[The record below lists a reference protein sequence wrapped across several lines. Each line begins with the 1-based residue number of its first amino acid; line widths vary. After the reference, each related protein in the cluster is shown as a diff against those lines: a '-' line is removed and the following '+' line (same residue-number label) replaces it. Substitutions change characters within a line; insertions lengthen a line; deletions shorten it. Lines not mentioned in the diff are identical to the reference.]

1 MAESQALTETE
12 DRSPPV
18 SFDEEL
24 DFGTNGTGRSGE
36 RKEESPGLFGG
47 LIPDGQLAWLRGMFG
62 EGAVRKAALGVGLLM
77 AAGVGFALFLWS
89 QDPVEYRTLYGE
101 LSSQDA
107 TKILE
112 VLDGRGITV
121 QFDERT
127 GEIRVPPEHVHRAR
141 IFLASE
147 GLPRGTGFGYEMLE
161 RDTGFGVSEFL
172 EHARFDRALETEL
185 ARSIETLRGVR
196 SARVHLDAPQESV
209 FVRDRRKPRA
219 SIVLQ
224 LDQERR
230 LSEGQVEA
238 IIHLVASAVADLD
251 HENISVVDH
260 RGRLLTAEESPAD
273 AAQTAQQFEF
283 TRRLEERLQQRVED
297 LVEPLVGPGRVRAQV
312 SARLDFSE
320 RSHMEELFDP
330 AQSAIRSEQMLE
342 RGGTGPAWP
351 MGIPGALTNQ
361 PPGPGSLDPDGT
373 GDGRPPGTFG
383 SSETRN
389 WEVGRV
395 LNQVQPARGAL
406 ERLTVGVLIDHRYVE
421 NEEGQIIRE
430 PLSDA
435 EMERIG
441 ALVRDAVGYDEGR
454 GDAVSVVTVPF
465 AEIIEP
471 PPPPVDVWEQD
482 WVRDLIRL
490 GVFAAI
496 GILIYLVAIRPIV
509 NRVLTGRS
517 EEDGEGG
524 APGLAG
530 GGGGVDALT
539 APEGEESDEA
549 LRLAGVGGEQ
559 LTDMRERPYEA
570 KLQAVL
576 ELVEN
581 EPELAANAIRS
592 WIEEDDSKKG

>member
-12 DRSPPV
+12 NGSPPAA
-18 SFDEEL
+18 FDEEI
-24 DFGTNGTGRSGE
+24 DFGATGSQSSGGRE
-36 RKEESPGLFGG
+36 GSAGIFAG
-47 LIPDGQLAWLRGMFG
+47 LIPDEQLAWVRRSLGD
-62 EGAVRKAALGVGLLM
+62 GALRKAALGVGLLV
-77 AAGVGFALFLWS
+77 AAGIGFGLFLWS
-89 QDPVEYRTLYGE
+89 QDPAEYRTLYGE

-107 TKILE
+107 SEILE
-112 VLDGRGITV
+112 VLDSRGIAV
-121 QFDERT
+121 RFDERT
-127 GEIRVPPEHVHRAR
+127 GEISVPPEHVHRAR

-147 GLPRGTGFGYEMLE
+147 GLPRSTGFGYEMLE
-161 RDTGFGVSEFL
+161 EDTGFGVSEFM

-185 ARSIETLRGVR
+185 ARSIETLRGVA

-209 FVRDRRKPRA
+209 FVRNRREPRA

-230 LSEGQVEA
+230 LSDSQVEA
-238 IIHLVASAVADLD
+238 VIHLVASAVADLD

-260 RGRLLTAEESPAD
+260 RGRLLTSEGAPDEAAE
-273 AAQTAQQFEF
+273 TARQFEF
-283 TRRLEERLQQRVED
+283 TRRLEERLQRQVED
-297 LVEPLVGPGRVRAQV
+297 LVEPLVGPDRVRAQV
-312 SARLDFSE
+312 SARLDFSA

-330 AQSAIRSEQMLE
+330 GQSAVRSEQMME
-342 RGGTGPAWP
+342 RSGSGPSWP
-351 MGIPGALTNQ
+351 IGIPGALTNQ
-361 PPGPGSLDPDGT
+361 PPGSGSLDPDDT
-373 GDGRPPGTFG
+373 GDGRPPGNFG

-389 WEVGRV
+389 WEVGRTV
-395 LNQVQPARGAL
+395 NQIQPAQGTVD
-406 ERLTVGVLIDHRYVE
+406 RLTVGVLIDHRYME
-421 NEEGQIIRE
+421 NEEGQVVRE

-435 EMERIG
+435 EMERID

-471 PPPPVDVWEQD
+471 PPAPVDVWEQD

-490 GVFAAI
+490 GVFAVI

-517 EEDGEGG
+517 EEDYGDGVDG
-524 APGLAG
+524 VAAG
-530 GGGGVDALT
+530 GDALA
-539 APEGEESDEA
+539 APEGEESEEA

-581 EPELAANAIRS
+581 EPELAANTLKS
-592 WIEEDDSKKG
+592 WLDEEDSKKG